1 MAVVGIMAL
10 LAVVGMPA
18 LKGLTG
24 SGGRKAALGQ
34 VMGALELARN
44 TAISSSTNS
53 AVIFPDNSHSSSIG
67 EAFPYRTM
75 AVVRW
80 DLTNSSNPP
89 TMVGSWISLPKGVA
103 FFPASLSATNLV
115 KITNVTVRLLTSNS
129 PGNSFQGIVFQPDGS
144 LLETN
149 VIPTNGIAFF
159 EGTVNGASPVKTYV
173 SNTIF
178 ETVRLA
184 RYTGRTIP
192 VMTNEPK

>member
-44 TAISSSTNS
+44 TAISSSTNT
-53 AVIFPDNSHSSSIG
+53 AVIFPDISHVQTLG

-80 DLTNSSNPP
+80 NVTNSTSPP
-89 TMVGSWISLPKGVA
+89 TMVGSWISLPQGVS
-103 FFPASLSATNLV
+103 FFPASLSATNTV
-115 KITNVTVRLLTSNS
+115 RITNVTVRILTSNS
-129 PGNSFQGIVFQPDGS
+129 MGNSFQGIVFQPDGS

-149 VIPTNGIAFF
+149 VLPTNGVAFF
-159 EGTVNGASPVKTYV
+159 EGTVRGSSPVKTYP
-173 SNTIF
+173 SNTIY
-178 ETVRLA
+178 ETIRLA

-192 VMTNEPK
+192 VMTNEPQ